1 MSAPKNAIPLKH
13 DLEDGGK
20 GLGYFKCQGC
30 DYRGHGSELLC
41 VDETDMLW
49 CPICETAA
57 WVWDQD
63 L

>member
-20 GLGYFKCQGC
+20 GLGYFNCQGC
-30 DYRGHGSELLC
+30 GYRGHGSELLC
-41 VDETDMLW
+41 VDETDILW

-57 WVWDQD
+57 WVWE
-63 L
+63 

>member
-1 MSAPKNAIPLKH
+1 MSAPKNAIPLKD

-20 GLGYFKCQGC
+20 GLGYFQCQGC

-57 WVWDQD
+57 WAWE
-63 L
+63 